1 MICIS
6 VYTQPHLV
14 RREEREY
21 TQYKKQVH
29 CYTSLHSETHALILI
44 ASSSWQSCDLHLAN
58 HFSESLELL
67 LDGELGS
74 VPCELVQVIGW
85 GDCNQDTEGS
95 LHQHTC
101 HPGQPTLS
109 SELQILLRAAS
120 FKTDASCA
128 ADSVLLLCSVAV
140 FCSSSVLVKYVQ

>member
-44 ASSSWQSCDLHLAN
+44 ASSSCQSYDLHLAN

-101 HPGQPTLS
+101 HPGHCKSS
-109 SELQILLRAAS
+109 SEQPALRLTPHALLILCCCCVLLQYFVLLR
-120 FKTDASCA
+120 F
-128 ADSVLLLCSVAV
+128 L
-140 FCSSSVLVKYVQ
+140 

>member
-29 CYTSLHSETHALILI
+29 CYTSLHSETHNLILI
-44 ASSSWQSCDLHLAN
+44 ASSSCQSCDLHLAN

-74 VPCELVQVIGW
+74 IPRELVQVIGW
-85 GDCNQDTEGS
+85 GDCNHTRREVYINILAILDSQFS
-95 LHQHTC
+95 LLNC
-101 HPGQPTLS
+101 KSNSEQPDSRLMPH
-109 SELQILLRAAS
+109 LLLIL
-120 FKTDASCA
+120 CCCC
-128 ADSVLLLCSVAV
+128 VLLQY
-140 FCSSSVLVKYVQ
+140 FVLRFL